1 MTEASTPRTTED
13 RSGRRQRHTV
23 PTTMRPDVF
32 FAATFL
38 LSGVV
43 WVPLMLIRLGV
54 LPPVIPLSALTA
66 VALPGVLM
74 PSVAA
79 SLLTFHHEGR
89 PGVARLCARLRIW
102 RVGRWWVAVL
112 LVQPVVLVVT
122 AAAYN
127 ALRGDDP
134 VHVAPGLTAGSL
146 LGVGVFLVVA
156 STGEEVG
163 WRGLALPALQA
174 RHSAVTSSLVLA
186 FVTATWHVPYWIL
199 QGVLDDY
206 TIWYLAID
214 YVFIVALTFQLTW
227 LVNHAAG
234 SVLVAVAF
242 HFAFNLVNV
251 AVLPVTASTG
261 AFALLT
267 AVECALAVALLGRL
281 TPPEGASEL
290 ASASEQ

>member
-1 MTEASTPRTTED
+1 M
-13 RSGRRQRHTV
+13 
-23 PTTMRPDVF
+23 
-32 FAATFL
+32 
-38 LSGVV
+38 
-43 WVPLMLIRLGV
+43 
-54 LPPVIPLSALTA
+54 
-66 VALPGVLM
+66 
-74 PSVAA
+74 
-79 SLLTFHHEGR
+79 
-89 PGVARLCARLRIW
+89 
-102 RVGRWWVAVL
+102 
-112 LVQPVVLVVT
+112 QPVVLVAT
-122 AAAYN
+122 AAVHN
-127 ALRGDDP
+127 ALRSDDP
-134 VHVAPGLTAGSL
+134 VGIAPGLTAGSL
-146 LGVGVFLVVA
+146 LSLSVFLVVA

-251 AVLPVTASTG
+251 AVLPVTAGTG